1 MTPEKVKNLSEAKLR
16 YGLPKNVKFDF
27 CPVFGLFYDF
37 LNNFIVR
44 FMYEY
49 DVTPSWFLFWWYLY
63 SLAFSDKK
71 IKFQKFCPCG
81 ILCPWN
87 GNKILRFCNWYGF
100 WYQIGFE
107 LNVID
112 AWFSPKRYYAIHTLW
127 K

>member
-49 DVTPSWFLFWWYLY
+49 DVTPS
-63 SLAFSDKK
+63 
-71 IKFQKFCPCG
+71 
-81 ILCPWN
+81 
-87 GNKILRFCNWYGF
+87 
-100 WYQIGFE
+100 
-107 LNVID
+107 
-112 AWFSPKRYYAIHTLW
+112 
-127 K
+127 